1 VHALPENGG
10 AGYAHLGRAATVILL
25 AWSLLDGSLMKADEA
40 WTIPLHIIMW
50 TTIAAGLIMAM
61 VVVMMH

>member
-1 VHALPENGG
+1 MHALPENGS
-10 AGYAHLGRAATVILL
+10 AGYAHLGRAVAEILL
-25 AWSLLDGSLMKADEA
+25 ARSMLDGSGMKADEA